1 MGDFI
6 IKVKALI
13 DNLEAVGELIGDRQK
28 KKLFVANGLG
38 PGF

>member
-28 KKLFVANGLG
+28 KLFVADGLG